1 MPARPAASAPSA
13 ARSTHTTTATLS
25 KEAKQLQRTGQ
36 ASKQQGKAARS
47 KIPAPP
53 QLSRPLGQPK
63 GTKGTAVGVQAG
75 ERDVLPHNQLSC
87 RSFLQTSAVLRS
99 QILSL
104 HALSFDQWKPICKE
118 IMHETSSAALTPQT
132 ASQLLQIPA
141 MVMQQGVLAGSAS

>member
-1 MPARPAASAPSA
+1 MRQRPSLPARPAASAPSA

-63 GTKGTAVGVQAG
+63 GTKGTAVGLQAG
-75 ERDVLPHNQLSC
+75 KRDVLPHNQLSC

-99 QILSL
+99 QILSV
-104 HALSFDQWKPICKE
+104 HALSFDQRMPTCNKTKE
-118 IMHETSSAALTPQT
+118 NMHSTSSAALTP
-132 ASQLLQIPA
+132 
-141 MVMQQGVLAGSAS
+141 